1 MGPSSA
7 GWKHGGSNEEGGFV
21 EQTWWPRAGSG
32 DLVAYL
38 TDHEERRLLALMEPC
53 TAKSGDVILHKG
65 SPSRSLLLVE
75 EGEVE
80 VLDDAVGQ
88 ALVLG
93 RVGPGG
99 VVGEVGFVDAQPR
112 THHVRAVVD
121 CRLRRLTREGLLR
134 LAKGD
139 AELFC
144 KLAIALAQLVARRYR
159 SAMEELAPVR
169 AFAHSLRE
177 PMMADPPSRP
187 GDRFSEIDA
196 PLPSDDSVNR
206 LPKTAG
212 SPDSEAT
219 HALDLIRD
227 VARRA
232 LEGRGATGV

>member
-1 MGPSSA
+1 M
-7 GWKHGGSNEEGGFV
+7 
-21 EQTWWPRAGSG
+21 EQHWWPRTGQG
-32 DLVAYL
+32 DLVTYL
-38 TDHEERRLLALMEPC
+38 NDHEQRRLLALMEPC
-53 TAKSGDVILHKG
+53 TARSGDVILHKG

-75 EGEVE
+75 EGQVE

-99 VVGEVGFVDAQPR
+99 VVGEVGFVDGQIR

-121 CRLRRLTREGLLR
+121 CRLRRLTREGFRR

-139 AELFC
+139 AEVFA
-144 KLAIALAQLVARRYR
+144 KLTIALAQLVARRYR
-159 SAMEELAPVR
+159 SAMQELEPVR
-169 AFAHSLRE
+169 AFAASLRE
-177 PMMADPPSRP
+177 PMTADPPSLP

-196 PLPSDDSVNR
+196 PLPTDETVTR
-206 LPKTAG
+206 LPRTAG
-212 SPDSEAT
+212 SPDSAAT

-232 LEGRGATGV
+232 LDGRGTAGV